1 MDGTDSV
8 SASQVFAGDAAAFL
22 AHEADLLDAG
32 RFDDW
37 LDLFDEDGIYWV
49 PSSRDQTDMDGQVS
63 IMLEDK
69 PLLKLRITRLSHP
82 RAHSVLP
89 PPATVHL
96 IGNVVAETGPRF
108 VMVQSKLVMNM
119 VREDEQTSLSGSVLH
134 HLLEVGGGY
143 RILLKRIDLIQ
154 AGGIFSAISVPI

>member
-37 LDLFDEDGIYWV
+37 LDLFDEDGLYWV

-89 PPATVHL
+89 PPATVHMQR
-96 IGNVVAETGPRF
+96 GTHR
-108 VMVQSKLVMNM
+108 MH
-119 VREDEQTSLSGSVLH
+119 VLEWR
-134 HLLEVGGGY
+134 L
-143 RILLKRIDLIQ
+143 
-154 AGGIFSAISVPI
+154 AGGIRNPARNT

>member
-1 MDGTDSV
+1 MDGTHSV
-8 SASQVFAGDAAAFL
+8 NASQVFAGDAAAFL

-37 LDLFDEDGIYWV
+37 LDLFDEGGLYWV

-96 IGNVVAETGPRF
+96 VGNVVAKTGPKF
-108 VMVQSKLVMNM
+108 VIVQSKLVMNM
-119 VREDEQTSLSGSVLH
+119 VWEDVQTSLSGSVLH
-134 HLLEVGGGY
+134 HLLEVDGGY
-143 RILLKRIDLIQ
+143 QILLKRIDLIQ
-154 AGGIFSAISVPI
+154 AGGIFSAISVPL